1 MDRDNE
7 FDRNEN
13 LNNQNMPGQPNFN
26 VPQQPSGNST
36 LNEGSSYPTAS
47 PAANPSP
54 NAAPAATAPRRWSTG
69 VLAALV
75 LAGAVLTAGTTAAIV
90 QQSDNNYSSSNTSL
104 GQSTS
109 KASNKES
116 AAPAEEG
123 SVEAVA
129 QKVLPSVVSI
139 RVQTRQG
146 GGEGS
151 GSIISPDGLIMTN
164 NHVVEG
170 ADGPGAKMEV
180 LTNDGRTLDA
190 HVVATEPSSDVAVIK
205 ADGANDLVPI
215 AMGNSDDVAVG
226 ESVVAVGS
234 PLGLTATVT
243 SGIVSA
249 VNRPV
254 QAAGEQGG
262 EASLIDAIQ
271 TDAAINPGNSGGA
284 LVNMRG
290 ELIGIPSVIAS
301 TGAGDQA
308 GSIGLGFAIPS
319 NQADK
324 IARQLIDNGEV
335 KNPIIG
341 AQVNTRSN
349 VVGAELVDI
358 NDGSPAADAGLKRGD
373 VVTKVDD
380 RVVESG
386 VGLIAAIR
394 SYNIGDTITL
404 TVQSADGKERTAE
417 VTLGSS

>member
-1 MDRDNE
+1 MDSNNQ
-7 FDRNEN
+7 FDRNGQ
-13 LNNQNMPGQPNFN
+13 NNTGPQQDPAGAPMSGQPDFSR
-26 VPQQPSGNST
+26 QPNYAT
-36 LNEGSSYPTAS
+36 YPPMAE
-47 PAANPSP
+47 PAAAPNP
-54 NAAPAATAPRRWSTG
+54 AAPAQNSPRRWSTG
-69 VLAALV
+69 AVAALL
-75 LAGAVLTAGTTAAIV
+75 LAGAVLAGGTTAV
-90 QQSDNNYSSSNTSL
+90 VMQSQDSGYSSENTSFNRNN
-104 GQSTS
+104 
-109 KASNKES
+109 SNVSEDRP
-116 AAPAEEG
+116 ATPAEDG
-123 SVEAVA
+123 TVEAVA

-139 RVQTRQG
+139 RVQSMQG

-151 GSIISPDGLIMTN
+151 GSIISNDGLIMTN

-170 ADGPGAKMEV
+170 ADRAGAKIEV
-180 LTNDGRTLDA
+180 LTNDGRTLAA

-215 AMGNSDDVAVG
+215 AIGNSEDVQVG
-226 ESVVAVGS
+226 QSVVAVGS
-234 PLGLTATVT
+234 PLGLTSTVT

-249 VNRPV
+249 KNRPV

-284 LVNMRG
+284 LVNMNG
-290 ELIGIPSVIAS
+290 ELVGIPSVIAS
-301 TGAGDQA
+301 TSTGEQA

-319 NQADK
+319 NQAEK

-341 AQVNTRSN
+341 AQVNTRSEM
-349 VVGAELVDI
+349 VGAELVAI
-358 NDGSPAADAGLKRGD
+358 NEGSPAEEAGLKAGD

-394 SYNIGDTITL
+394 SYNVGDKITL
-404 TVQSADGKERTAE
+404 TVRNGDDERT
-417 VTLGSS
+417 VDLTLGSD